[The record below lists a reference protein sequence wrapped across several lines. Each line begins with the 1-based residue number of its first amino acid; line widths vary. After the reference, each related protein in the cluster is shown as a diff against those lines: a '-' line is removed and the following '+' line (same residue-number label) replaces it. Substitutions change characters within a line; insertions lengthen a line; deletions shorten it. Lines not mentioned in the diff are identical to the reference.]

1 MQMFN
6 DTLVCHIETREIGR
20 RQAIF
25 PAFIRFKKNIMSGTH
40 VEKTRASSAYPLNPK
55 VNKPRG

>member
-25 PAFIRFKKNIMSGTH
+25 PVFIRSKKKYH
-40 VEKTRASSAYPLNPK
+40 VWHAC
-55 VNKPRG
+55 

>member
-25 PAFIRFKKNIMSGTH
+25 PAFMRFKKNIMSGTH
-40 VEKTRASSAYPLNPK
+40 VEK
-55 VNKPRG
+55 NKSQFGLPPEL